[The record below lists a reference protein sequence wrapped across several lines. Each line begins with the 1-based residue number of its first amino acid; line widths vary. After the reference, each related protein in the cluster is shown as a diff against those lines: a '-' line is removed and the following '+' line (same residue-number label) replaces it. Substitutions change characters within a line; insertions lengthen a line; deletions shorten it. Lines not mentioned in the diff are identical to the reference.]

1 MHDEGPSGGRDTDFT
16 VIDVDVSSPS
26 SKLREVIQEQRAEND
41 KLKDQLQKAQWV
53 INYLEQRN
61 KQLEDELTYY
71 ELRRIREDRQWNRKR
86 PGDMTPANRDT
97 VLTHVNI
104 HLEKF
109 LAKANRD
116 KDMLRHM
123 KGHYWARMHVCKA
136 RMKIMKRRL
145 RKALKRRKRPDPLRI
160 LAEALLNKQDP

>member
-1 MHDEGPSGGRDTDFT
+1 M
-16 VIDVDVSSPS
+16 
-26 SKLREVIQEQRAEND
+26 
-41 KLKDQLQKAQWV
+41 

-61 KQLEDELTYY
+61 KQLEDEHTLY
-71 ELRRIREDRQWNRKR
+71 ELRRIREDRELARKR
-86 PGDMTPANRDT
+86 PGDMTPVERET
-97 VLTHVNI
+97 ELTHVKI

-136 RMKIMKRRL
+136 KMKILKSRL
-145 RKALKRRKRPDPLRI
+145 SKAQKRRKRPGPLQI
-160 LAEALLNKQDP
+160 LAEASLDGHDT